1 MAEEDTVPTA
11 RMHWTRLVLGRGHPI
26 IIIIVLTLVGLGIC
40 WFSLQKISSITQTPT
55 RYVMVVEVNT
65 EGCDDVQFELDG
77 DIGSFGPS
85 LLQVGFADDNSAP
98 LLGAGCWLKSF
109 VLRSNLAL
117 QPASF
122 RDEPELVRA
131 AGGDLKA
138 HAEAANG
145 RLGPVPWDWDN
156 TERIRATVVD
166 GALRALDQPDST
178 ANGPVFSMRV
188 EEDEEDF
195 SPIDLRRPGI
205 HYEVSFEKEW
215 QPLYVGVSF
224 SVPENVRTYFDI
236 FGSSL
241 DREVTE
247 EDEKKARSAAVGEPA
262 AVEEEARPESD
273 EPAISYDA
281 LDISVSFRTDEVSV
295 VRGMMSDSGNAES
308 INGTIS
314 FGIENND
321 AESRRENG
329 NVRYSAVL
337 GIGIA
342 LIVEAFVILLA
353 IAMRALAARLG
364 IAGAARSAEGRG

>member
-1 MAEEDTVPTA
+1 M
-11 RMHWTRLVLGRGHPI
+11 
-26 IIIIVLTLVGLGIC
+26 
-40 WFSLQKISSITQTPT
+40 
-55 RYVMVVEVNT
+55 
-65 EGCDDVQFELDG
+65 
-77 DIGSFGPS
+77 
-85 LLQVGFADDNSAP
+85 
-98 LLGAGCWLKSF
+98 
-109 VLRSNLAL
+109 
-117 QPASF
+117 
-122 RDEPELVRA
+122 RA

-145 RLGPVPWDWDN
+145 RPGPVPWDWDN

-188 EEDEEDF
+188 DEDEEDF

-224 SVPENVRTYFDI
+224 SVPENVRTYFNI

-247 EDEKKARSAAVGEPA
+247 EDEKKARSAAV
-262 AVEEEARPESD
+262 EEEARSESD
-273 EPAISYDA
+273 VSAISYGA
-281 LDISVSFRTDEVSV
+281 LAISVSFRTDEVSV

-308 INGTIS
+308 IDGAIR

-321 AESRRENG
+321 AESRRESG

-353 IAMRALAARLG
+353 LAMRALAARLG
-364 IAGAARSAEGRG
+364 IVGAGRSVEQNA

>member
-55 RYVMVVEVNT
+55 RYVMVVDVKT
-65 EGCDDVQFELDG
+65 EGCEGVQFELYG

-85 LLQVGFADDNSAP
+85 FLQAGFSDDNSAP

-122 RDEPELVRA
+122 RDEPQLVYA
-131 AGGDLKA
+131 SGGDLKA

-145 RLGPVPWDWDN
+145 RPGPVPWDN

-166 GALRALDQPDST
+166 GALRVLDQPDST

-195 SPIDLRRPGI
+195 SPIDLRRPSI

-224 SVPENVRTYFDI
+224 SVPENVRTYFNI

-247 EDEKKARSAAVGEPA
+247 EDEKKARSAAVEEPA

-273 EPAISYDA
+273 VPGISYGALAIS
-281 LDISVSFRTDEVSV
+281 VFFRTDEVSV
-295 VRGMMSDSGNAES
+295 VRGMMSDSGSAEG
-308 INGTIS
+308 IDGGIR

-321 AESRRENG
+321 AESRRESG

-364 IAGAARSAEGRG
+364 IAGAGRSAEGSG

>member
-55 RYVMVVEVNT
+55 RYVMAVQVNT

-122 RDEPELVRA
+122 RDEPQLVYA
-131 AGGDLKA
+131 SGGDLKA

-145 RLGPVPWDWDN
+145 RPGPVPWDN

-224 SVPENVRTYFDI
+224 SVPENVRTYFSI
-236 FGSSL
+236 FGSSI

-247 EDEKKARSAAVGEPA
+247 EDEKKARSAAVEEPA

-273 EPAISYDA
+273 VPAYGALAIS
-281 LDISVSFRTDEVSV
+281 VFFRTDEVSV
-295 VRGMMSDSGNAES
+295 VRGMMSDSGSAEG
-308 INGTIS
+308 IDGAIR

-321 AESRRENG
+321 AESRRESG

-364 IAGAARSAEGRG
+364 IVGAGGSVGENG